1 MTSHKNTCTTRAQAA
16 VGKSCSIEV
25 WSRTLA
31 RANSD
36 ASAYE
41 LASAFIWKSKSARGN
56 GDPKRALTSMQQVS
70 GFRIA
75 G

>member
-41 LASAFIWKSKSARGN
+41 LANALIWKANRRVGMVIQN
-56 GDPKRALTSMQQVS
+56 VP
-70 GFRIA
+70 
-75 G
+75 